1 MRFEKERTLLADIG
15 REFLGTGM
23 TVATGGNISLRVPGE
38 GVMIITPSGMDY
50 RTLAGEDMCILEVET
65 GKQVEGERTPSS
77 ETPMHLAVYR
87 KRDDFNA
94 VAHTHPPYCTAF
106 SMIRESIPLV
116 HYLIPVLGS
125 SIPVAEYATYGTE
138 AMGPAALAALEESAA
153 VILPNHGLLT
163 AGADITQA
171 VNRSGIAEY
180 IAHSY
185 ALARGLGTPVILPDK
200 EAGNLREQFGK
211 YGQRNTGE

>member
-1 MRFEKERTLLADIG
+1 MRFEKERSALADIG

-23 TVATGGNISLRVPGE
+23 TVATGGNISIRIPDE

-50 RTLAGEDMCILEVET
+50 RTLSGEDMCILDVAA
-65 GKQVEGERTPSS
+65 GKQLEGTRTPSS

-87 KRDDFNA
+87 ERDDFHA

-106 SMIRESIPLV
+106 SMIREPIPLV
-116 HYLIPVLGS
+116 HYLIPVLGK

-138 AMGPAALAALEESAA
+138 AMGPAALSALEESAA

-185 ALARGLGTPVILPDK
+185 AVARGLGSPVILP
-200 EAGNLREQFGK
+200 EAEDGNLREQFGK
-211 YGQRNTGE
+211 YGQRKNDM

>member
-1 MRFEKERTLLADIG
+1 MRFENERTRLADIG

-23 TVATGGNISLRVPGE
+23 TVATGGNVSIRIPGE
-38 GVMIITPSGMDY
+38 EVMIITPSGMDY
-50 RTLAGEDMCILEVET
+50 RNLAARDMCILDVASGRQIDGT
-65 GKQVEGERTPSS
+65 RTPSS
-77 ETPMHLAVYR
+77 ETPMHLAIYR
-87 KRDDFNA
+87 NRDDYHA

-153 VILPNHGLLT
+153 IILPNHGLLT
-163 AGADITQA
+163 AGAEITQA

-185 ALARGLGTPVILPDK
+185 AVARGLGTPVVLPEE
-200 EAGNLREQFGK
+200 EAGNLKEQFGK
-211 YGQRNTGE
+211 YGQRKSGG